1 MVVSQR
7 KLKEKFKNKLPPK
20 THVRDGVY
28 ELMSKIMEVKLNSL
42 CDSIQHEFEQ
52 SGDKAIN
59 RYHVSLAWSNEIIKN
74 NIEVDDNDIKYIF
87 ENE

>member
-7 KLKEKFKNKLPPK
+7 KLKEKFKQKLPSK

-28 ELMSKIMEVKLNSL
+28 ELMSKIMEVKLNAL
-42 CDSIQHEFEQ
+42 CESIQHEFEQ

-59 RYHVSLAWSNEIIKN
+59 RYHVSLAWANEIIKN